1 MGPRAS
7 RPPDVSADSESCAL
21 RTRAGGT
28 PAVPQNHSTL
38 DFRPWTI
45 STYMTTN
52 HSFDVAVVGAG
63 VFGAWTAYLLSR
75 AGAKVLLID
84 AYGPANSRASSGGE
98 SRIIRMGYGQDAI
111 YTRMSQRS
119 FASWQELFAR
129 INRPQLF
136 QQTGVLWLAR
146 EDDSYCEA
154 TLKTFQQNNVKFERL
169 ELGELKRRYPQLELD
184 QISWGILE
192 PDSGILMARQA
203 VQAVF
208 AEALAAG
215 VTYLAAAIRPAGT
228 GEEGKSGKGQTKS
241 HSRLESISTTT
252 GREIVAGKFIFA
264 CGPWLPKLFP
274 ELLAGLIHVTR
285 QEVFF
290 LGVPAGDDRFNSPGM
305 PTWMD
310 INELT
315 YCLPNL
321 DNRGFKIAIDKHG
334 PQFDPD
340 SGERIVIPESI
351 HAVRAY
357 LARRVPSLRDAPV
370 IESRVC
376 QYENTSNGDFLI
388 DRHPRFENAWLVGG
402 GSGHGFKHGPAV
414 GEYVTSLTS
423 GNAESEVRFALATK
437 EPAQERKVF

>member
-1 MGPRAS
+1 
-7 RPPDVSADSESCAL
+7 
-21 RTRAGGT
+21 
-28 PAVPQNHSTL
+28 
-38 DFRPWTI
+38 
-45 STYMTTN
+45 MTTN

-63 VFGAWTAYLLSR
+63 VFGAWTAYQLR
-75 AGAKVLLID
+75 RTGAEVLLID

-111 YTRMSQRS
+111 YTRMAQRS
-119 FASWQELFAR
+119 FASWQELFAG

-146 EDDSYCEA
+146 ENDSYCEA
-154 TLKTFQQNNVKFERL
+154 TLKTFQQNKVKFERL
-169 ELGELKRRYPQLELD
+169 EQGELKRLYPQLEFD
-184 QISWGILE
+184 QISWEILE

-203 VQAVF
+203 VQAVV

-215 VTYLAAAIRPAGT
+215 VTYLAAAIRPLEM
-228 GEEGKSGKGQTKS
+228 GEEGKRAIGQATTT
-241 HSRLESISTTT
+241 LNSISTTS

-310 INELT
+310 INELI

-321 DNRGFKIAIDKHG
+321 ANRGFKIAIDKHG

-340 SGERIVIPESI
+340 TGERMVNPESMNE
-351 HAVRAY
+351 VRAY
-357 LARRVPSLRDAPV
+357 LARRVPLLADAPV
-370 IESRVC
+370 TESRVC

-388 DRHPRFENAWLVGG
+388 DRHPKFENAWLVGG

-414 GEYVTSLTS
+414 GEHVAALIS
-423 GNAESEVRFALATK
+423 GSTEVELRFALATK
-437 EPAQERKVF
+437 EQAQQRKVF

>member
-1 MGPRAS
+1 
-7 RPPDVSADSESCAL
+7 
-21 RTRAGGT
+21 
-28 PAVPQNHSTL
+28 
-38 DFRPWTI
+38 
-45 STYMTTN
+45 MTK
-52 HSFDVAVVGAG
+52 HSFDVAVMGAG
-63 VFGAWTAYLLSR
+63 VFGAWIAYQLRRS
-75 AGAKVLLID
+75 GAEVLLID

-98 SRIIRMGYGQDAI
+98 SRIIRMGYGQDEI
-111 YTRMSQRS
+111 YTRMAQRS
-119 FASWQELFAR
+119 FTSWQELFAG

-146 EDDSYCEA
+146 EHDSYCEA
-154 TLKTFQQNNVKFERL
+154 TLSTFQQNNVRFERL
-169 ELGELKRRYPQLELD
+169 EQGELKRRYPQLELD

-203 VQAVF
+203 VQAVVT
-208 AEALAAG
+208 EAQAAG
-215 VTYLAAAIRPAGT
+215 VTYLAAAIRSPQT
-228 GEEGKSGKGQTKS
+228 GHENGAAKLASITATSGQ
-241 HSRLESISTTT
+241 
-252 GREIVAGKFIFA
+252 EIVAGKFIFA

-274 ELLAGLIHVTR
+274 ELLAELIRVTR

-290 LGVPAGDDRFNSPGM
+290 LGVPAGAHRFNSPDM

-310 INELT
+310 INELI

-340 SGERIVIPESI
+340 TGDRIVNPESI
-351 HAVRAY
+351 NAVRAY
-357 LARRVPSLRDAPV
+357 LSRRVPLLADAPV
-370 IESRVC
+370 VESRVC

-414 GEYVTSLTS
+414 GEYVASLIS
-423 GNAESEVRFALATK
+423 GGAKSELRFALATK
-437 EPAQERKVF
+437 EQAHERKVF